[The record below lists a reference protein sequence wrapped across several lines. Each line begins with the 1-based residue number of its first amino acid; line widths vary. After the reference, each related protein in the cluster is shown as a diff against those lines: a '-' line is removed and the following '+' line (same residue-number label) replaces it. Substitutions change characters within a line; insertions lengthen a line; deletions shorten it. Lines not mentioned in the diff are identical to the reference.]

1 VQEVSLS
8 VFEVLRNG
16 DFLFIDSSHVMKTGS
31 DVCQEL
37 FEILPRLAPG
47 VFIHFHDMLWPFEY
61 REDWVLRE
69 NRSWNELYAL
79 RAFLTFNDRF
89 EIVFFNDY
97 FRRFNEPLIQ
107 ATYPL
112 FLRNSGGSLWLRK
125 L

>member
-31 DVCQEL
+31 DVCHEL

-61 REDWVLRE
+61 SEDWVLRE

-97 FRRFNEPLIQ
+97 FQRFNEPLIQ